1 MEGQMSIFEIG
12 LDKSDEIER
21 AALTNERTNER
32 YVTHIVYLNNP
43 GHLRMSFRS

>member
-1 MEGQMSIFEIG
+1 MNEQLSLFDLTDYIKPE
-12 LDKSDEIER
+12 
-21 AALTNERTNER
+21 AVPTNERTNER